1 MWQYLIYDDMTR
13 CTEADMERMKSLAS
27 KQRVEQAMRY
37 KHCFGQW
44 ACLKSYELL
53 CQLLQTDI
61 PFDFC
66 YNEYGKPY
74 FTSVVAQQFAMPFFS
89 ISHCKDAIAVVV
101 SDREVGIDV
110 ESRHRHTTDSLVE
123 SVMNENEQ
131 EYIASRPEQ
140 DTAFIELWTKKEA
153 VLKQRGTGITDH
165 LKNVLTGNE
174 HIETLLFDNYI
185 VSICI

>member
-1 MWQYLIYDDMTR
+1 
-13 CTEADMERMKSLAS
+13 
-27 KQRVEQAMRY
+27 
-37 KHCFGQW
+37 
-44 ACLKSYELL
+44 
-53 CQLLQTDI
+53 
-61 PFDFC
+61 
-66 YNEYGKPY
+66 
-74 FTSVVAQQFAMPFFS
+74 MPFFS

-131 EYIASRPEQ
+131 YYIASRPEQ